1 MGILM
6 QQISTQYLKTCLQL
20 LSPGTFRS
28 LLPKSVLVETNFEV
42 NILGRAENRLKSVSK
57 RQQCDRNKIAN
68 CL

>member
-20 LSPGTFRS
+20 LSPGNFRS

-42 NILGRAENRLKSVSK
+42 NILGRAENRLKK
-57 RQQCDRNKIAN
+57 CK
-68 CL
+68 

>member
-42 NILGRAENRLKSVSK
+42 NILGRAENRLKK
-57 RQQCDRNKIAN
+57 CK
-68 CL
+68 